1 MINQR
6 NPLWRFAGVRQTAW
20 LFFLFL
26 YLPIVVLV
34 ALSFNAG
41 QSATL
46 WAGFSLKW
54 FAVVA
59 NDPEILRAAQNSLLV
74 AVLATLIATCLA
86 TLAAL
91 GMHGRVFRGQTV
103 MSGVLGLP
111 LLMPGILSGAMM
123 AFIISMDDFVI
134 TYFVAG
140 AGSTTLPIYI
150 FSSIRMGISP
160 KINAISSIM
169 LVISILFVALSYY
182 LGQRK
187 R

>member
-1 MINQR
+1 MFSIFGKYPTYQ
-6 NPLWRFAGVRQTAW
+6 V
-20 LFFLFL
+20 FL
-26 YLPIVVLV
+26 
-34 ALSFNAG
+34 
-41 QSATL
+41 
-46 WAGFSLKW
+46 
-54 FAVVA
+54 
-59 NDPEILRAAQNSLLV
+59 
-74 AVLATLIATCLA
+74 
-86 TLAAL
+86 
-91 GMHGRVFRGQTV
+91 
-103 MSGVLGLP
+103 
-111 LLMPGILSGAMM
+111 

-169 LVISILFVALSYY
+169 LVLSILFVTLSYY

>member
-1 MINQR
+1 M
-6 NPLWRFAGVRQTAW
+6 L
-20 LFFLFL
+20 
-26 YLPIVVLV
+26 
-34 ALSFNAG
+34 
-41 QSATL
+41 
-46 WAGFSLKW
+46 
-54 FAVVA
+54 
-59 NDPEILRAAQNSLLV
+59 
-74 AVLATLIATCLA
+74 
-86 TLAAL
+86 
-91 GMHGRVFRGQTV
+91 
-103 MSGVLGLP
+103 LP
-111 LLMPGILSGAMM
+111 LLMPGIQKKKMM

-134 TYFVAG
+134 TYIVAG

>member
-86 TLAAL
+86 TLA
-91 GMHGRVFRGQTV
+91 GRTRRHAGA
-103 MSGVLGLP
+103 SG
-111 LLMPGILSGAMM
+111 SGARSGGR
-123 AFIISMDDFVI
+123 I
-134 TYFVAG
+134 
-140 AGSTTLPIYI
+140 
-150 FSSIRMGISP
+150 
-160 KINAISSIM
+160 
-169 LVISILFVALSYY
+169 
-182 LGQRK
+182 
-187 R
+187 